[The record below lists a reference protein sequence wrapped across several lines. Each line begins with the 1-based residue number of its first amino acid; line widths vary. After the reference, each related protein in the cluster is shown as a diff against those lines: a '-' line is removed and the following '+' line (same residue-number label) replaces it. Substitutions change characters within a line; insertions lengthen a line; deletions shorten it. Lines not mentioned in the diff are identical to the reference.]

1 MNNRYAME
9 NIEAELKQL
18 IIDTFELEG
27 ICPAD
32 ILSEAPLFGEG
43 LRLDSIDALELGV
56 ALKKKY
62 QIHIDTDS
70 AELVNYFASVK
81 NLAGFVISQQK
92 KNTL

>member
-1 MNNRYAME
+1 ME

-18 IIDTFELEG
+18 IIDTLELEG
-27 ICPAD
+27 ISSAD

-43 LRLDSIDALELGV
+43 LGLDSIDALELGV

-62 QIHIDTDS
+62 KIHIDTDS
-70 AELVNYFASVK
+70 AELVNYFASVN